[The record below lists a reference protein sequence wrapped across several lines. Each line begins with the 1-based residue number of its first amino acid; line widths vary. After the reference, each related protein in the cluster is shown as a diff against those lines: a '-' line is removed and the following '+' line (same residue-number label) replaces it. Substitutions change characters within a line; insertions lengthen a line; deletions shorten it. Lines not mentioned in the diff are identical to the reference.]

1 MQEIKCPHCGEVFQV
16 DEAGYAAIVKQV
28 RDREFEK
35 EIDRRESAAVQLA
48 LAQEQKKRAE
58 ETGELRDELEQLRKN
73 TQLEAQRLAA
83 RQEMEQLQAKQREK
97 QLEMELAAEKQK
109 TQTAVLLAVQEQT
122 LKIQALEGELRHERD
137 DRANREMQLKEQHRV
152 ELALKDEQ
160 IAQYRDFKAR
170 QSTKMVGE
178 SLEVH
183 CLTEFN
189 RIRMTAFPNAYFDKD
204 NDART
209 GSKGDFIYRECAG
222 DGTEILSIMFEMKNE
237 MDETAVKHK
246 NEDFFRELDRD
257 RREKKCEYAV
267 LVTLLEADSELYNTG
282 IVDVSYRYEKM
293 YVIRPQFF
301 IPMITVLRNAAMNA
315 LKARQELALIR
326 EQNLDITHFEEA
338 VQEFKDKFSYNY
350 QQASKRFQEAID
362 EIDKSIEHL
371 EKIKKALTASD
382 RQLRLANDKAE
393 DLSVKKLT
401 KGNPTMRE
409 KFAALHKQDEEE

>member
-1 MQEIKCPHCGEVFQV
+1 MQEIRCPHCGEVFQV
-16 DEAGYAAIVKQV
+16 DEAGYAAIAQQV
-28 RDREFEK
+28 RDAEFNREVA
-35 EIDRRESAAVQLA
+35 RREQAAVQLA
-48 LAQEQKKRAE
+48 LAQA
-58 ETGELRDELEQLRKN
+58 ELEKQ
-73 TQLEAQRLAA
+73 QA
-83 RQEMEQLQAKQREK
+83 RQQAESWRQELAMEKERSKSALQAA
-97 QLEMELAAEKQK
+97 LA
-109 TQTAVLLAVQEQT
+109 EQA
-122 LKIQALEGELRHERD
+122 LKIQALTGELRHEKDERVNQEHML
-137 DRANREMQLKEQHRV
+137 REQHKL
-152 ELALKDEQ
+152 ELAMKDEQ
-160 IAQYRDFKAR
+160 IAQYKDFKAR

-178 SLEVH
+178 SLEQH
-183 CLTEFN
+183 CLSEFN
-189 RIRMTAFPNAYFDKD
+189 KLRMTAFPNAYFEKD

-237 MDETAVKHK
+237 MDTTAVKHR

-326 EQNLDITHFEEA
+326 EQNLDITRFEEA

>member
-109 TQTAVLLAVQEQT
+109 TQTAVLLAVQEQA

-326 EQNLDITHFEEA
+326 EQNLDITRFEEA

-393 DLSVKKLT
+393 DLSIKKLT